1 MEEIMD
7 VEKWL
12 AEYKPPEVEYAAAFD
27 PQTGSVTKVGPARAL
42 INEFHKASIDQEVA
56 EKYFREKYHYIIVT
70 WISIRAQL
78 K

>member
-42 INEFHKASIDQEVA
+42 ANELHRAPMDQEVA
-56 EKYFREKYHYIIVT
+56 EKILQGKIPADNSSFPI
-70 WISIRAQL
+70 
-78 K
+78 